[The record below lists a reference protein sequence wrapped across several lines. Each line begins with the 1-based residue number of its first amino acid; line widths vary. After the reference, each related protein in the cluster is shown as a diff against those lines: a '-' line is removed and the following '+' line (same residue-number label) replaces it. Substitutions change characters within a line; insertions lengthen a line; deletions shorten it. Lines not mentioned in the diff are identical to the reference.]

1 MDINELC
8 DQQEA
13 INNRLTLSLQYYQAQ
28 LQNMMHESEELNR
41 AQGQLATRKEN
52 HPSLCVLV
60 LKFVALDA
68 ITNCDISHTAFDS
81 EEIGASGSGLSQ
93 HKRKKLQPQKED
105 RHENYDQL
113 NSSKRTDTSCCLAFE
128 VKGRVLPKL
137 EQASAIKPLTA

>member
-1 MDINELC
+1 MGINELC

-81 EEIGASGSGLSQ
+81 EETGASGSALSQ
-93 HKRKKLQPQKED
+93 CKRKK
-105 RHENYDQL
+105 
-113 NSSKRTDTSCCLAFE
+113 
-128 VKGRVLPKL
+128 
-137 EQASAIKPLTA
+137 I